1 MNPQNLIIP
10 IMTYQKIL
18 LRLFSVGPMQ
28 RLGQPFLNERVWTI
42 EEGEGAGL
50 KLRFP
55 QNRDYI
61 SGSSEIPVQKEL
73 ARLLRPGD
81 VFYDVGANV
90 GFFSLIA
97 ARLVGSAGC
106 VYSFEPVAENAASIR
121 ENARLNKLQNI
132 TLFDV
137 AVGRTSGNAELLL
150 TAWDGGSSL
159 ATSTVRPLEPLSKR
173 NVRVVA
179 MDDLVREQNLPLPD
193 FVKIDVEGVELDVLL
208 GMSGTIAKAK
218 PILLYELDDG
228 NKDSFQRRWRELDDY
243 VSGFGYETIHLDESY
258 PTLMWNVGHSL
269 ALPREGRKAN
279 HNQSQDA

>member
-1 MNPQNLIIP
+1 
-10 IMTYQKIL
+10 MTYQKIL
-18 LRLFSVGPMQ
+18 LRLFSAGPLQ
-28 RLGQPFLNERVWTI
+28 RLGQSLLNERAWTI
-42 EEGEGAGL
+42 EGGEGAGL

-73 ARLLRPGD
+73 ARLLRRGN

-97 ARLVGSAGC
+97 AKLVGPTGC
-106 VYSFEPVAENAASIR
+106 VYCFEPVAENAASTR
-121 ENARLNKLQNI
+121 GNARLNKLQNI

-137 AVGRTSGNAELLL
+137 AAGRTSGNAELLL

-159 ATSTVRPLEPLSKR
+159 ATSTVKPLEPLSTR

-179 MDDLVREQNLPLPD
+179 MDDMIREEKLRLPD

-208 GMSGTIAKAK
+208 GMSQTIVDAK

-228 NKDSFQRRWRELDDY
+228 NKEFFHRRWRELDDY
-243 VSGFGYETIHLDESY
+243 VSGFGYEIIHLDESY
-258 PTLMWNVGHSL
+258 PGMKWNVGHSL
-269 ALPREGRKAN
+269 ALPDEGRKDR
-279 HNQSQDA
+279 SQKA